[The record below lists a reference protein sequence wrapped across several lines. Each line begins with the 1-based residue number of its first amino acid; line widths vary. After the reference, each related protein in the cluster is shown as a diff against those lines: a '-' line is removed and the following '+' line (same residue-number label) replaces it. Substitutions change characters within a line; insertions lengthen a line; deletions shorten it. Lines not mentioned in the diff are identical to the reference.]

1 MKNIK
6 SFSIKKLF
14 YNKRFALTFS
24 LIFAFVFWLI
34 IAIEQNPERERTF
47 NKIPVTINTQGSAME
62 SLGIDIINDISDKN
76 VSVTVFGP
84 NYIVSSLKSEDII
97 VTASVADVINPG
109 TYELKLSAHQNGNE
123 DGYSFVSVSPSTI
136 RVTCDYVDTK
146 EFTVSAKADGVS
158 ASVSSN
164 LIKEEPL
171 ISDAENSTITIK
183 GPRTVIQK
191 ISSVVAVAYD
201 KATLEATKKF
211 DAEIE
216 LFDDDGNKIDKS
228 NLSLS
233 VEKASI
239 IVPISKKAVLK
250 VVPVFK
256 NLPNQTIKDVLKYDL
271 SVAEVTVIGPPAT
284 IESMKEVSLETIDLR
299 EVSTSNNN
307 FTKKLVLPDGV
318 KLQDNIDSVSVKVKT
333 QEFDEKTVNVSNIK
347 FDNLS
352 SGLTVSNYS
361 TIKNV
366 KVCGKSQEIKK
377 LYASDLIAVADLS
390 EKKAG
395 EYIIEVKIKSDK
407 YPDIWQ
413 IGSYT
418 VSVTIK

>member
-6 SFSIKKLF
+6 SFSFKKLF

-62 SLGIDIINDISDKN
+62 SLGIDIINDVSDKN

-97 VTASVADVINPG
+97 VTASVSDVVTPG

-158 ASVSSN
+158 ASISSN
-164 LIKEEPL
+164 LVKEEPL
-171 ISDAENSTITIK
+171 ISDAENATVTIK

-191 ISSVVAVAYD
+191 ISSVVAVSHD

-216 LFDDDGNKIDKS
+216 LFDENGNEIDKS

-233 VEKASI
+233 IEKVSI
-239 IVPISKKAVLK
+239 MVPISKKAVLK

-256 NLPNQTIKDVLKYDL
+256 NLTNQTTKDVLKYDL
-271 SVAEVTVIGPPAT
+271 SVSEVTVIGPPAT
-284 IESMKEVSLETIDLR
+284 IESMKEVSLEDIDIR
-299 EVSTSNNN
+299 EISTTNNS
-307 FTKKLVLPDGV
+307 FTKKLILPDGV
-318 KLQDNIDSVSVKVKT
+318 KLQDNVESVSVKIKT
-333 QEFDEKTVNVSNIK
+333 DDLIEKSFSVSNIK
-347 FDNLS
+347 YENLS
-352 SGLTVSNYS
+352 SNLTVPKNS

-366 KVCGKSQEIKK
+366 KICGKKDEIKK
-377 LYASDLIAVADLS
+377 LVSSDLVAIADLS

-395 EYIIEVKIKSDK
+395 EYIVEVKIKSDK
-407 YPDIWQ
+407 YPNIWQ
-413 IGSYT
+413 VGSYT